1 MNKVTLY
8 EHQKKAL
15 EATAGLNRCA
25 YFLDMG
31 LGKTFVG
38 SEKMMQL
45 DTNINLVV
53 CQKSKVDDWVEHF
66 KKYYM
71 LDAVMGVYDLTKKA
85 DMVTFLGKAKF
96 NQRCV
101 GVINYELAWRRKD
114 LLVIKDFTLM
124 LDESSLIQNAT
135 AKRTKFI
142 LRMKAKNVILLSG
155 TPCSGKYESLWT
167 QGHLLGWEITKPA
180 YDRTYVNWTLL
191 DVGMRMV
198 KVVDKKDPYKN
209 VERLKQK
216 LRDHGAIFMKTE
228 ECYDLP
234 EQNVI
239 DVRCG
244 HTGAYEEFMRHS
256 VIVMEDDELVGDT
269 TLTKHLYAR
278 MLASQYNDYKQEAF
292 EELLQSTNDRL
303 IVFYNFNAELE
314 LLKSIC
320 YQHGKTI
327 SMINGAVKDL
337 KAYEEDSNS
346 VTLVQYQAG
355 AKGLNLQKA
364 NKIIYFSPTE
374 RCEDY
379 MQSMKRVHRIGQNRP
394 CFYYR
399 LIAEGTIDE
408 RIYDALERR
417 ENYTDELFRRE
428 NGC

>member
-15 EATAGLNRCA
+15 EQTAGLNRCA

-45 DTNINLVV
+45 GSHVNLVV

-71 LDAVMGVYDLTKKA
+71 LDAVMGVYDLTKKG

-96 NQRCV
+96 NQKCV

-114 LLVIKDFTLM
+114 LLALKDFTLM

-135 AKRTKFI
+135 AKRTKFM
-142 LRMKAKNVILLSG
+142 LKLHAKNVILLSG
-155 TPCSGKYESLWT
+155 TPCSGKYENLWT
-167 QGHLLGWEITKPA
+167 QGQLLGWEITKPA
-180 YDRTYVNWTLL
+180 YDRTYVNWQIL

-216 LRDHGAIFMKTE
+216 LRDHGAVFMKTE

-244 HTGAYEEFMRHS
+244 HTGAYEEFMRYS
-256 VIVMEDDELVGDT
+256 VVVMEDAELVGDT

-278 MLASQYNDYKQEAF
+278 MLASQYNDFKQEAF

-314 LLKSIC
+314 LLKTIC
-320 YQHGKTI
+320 CQQGKTI

-379 MQSMKRVHRIGQNRP
+379 MQSMKRIHRIGQDKP

-408 RIYDALERR
+408 KIYDALERG
-417 ENYTDELFRRE
+417 ENYTDELFRKE